1 MRFRGV
7 ILMNRG
13 VMNQP
18 NDHLVE
24 QFLMLV
30 ISVGLINMGI
40 VIVTFFSQ

>member
-1 MRFRGV
+1 
-7 ILMNRG
+7 MNRG

-40 VIVTFFSQ
+40 AAAVFFSQ